1 MSKNPLLNGA
11 VASTYIFV
19 LVLFL
24 DYGMRTSR
32 VSETF
37 VVPVIMISIFTLSAA
52 IMGFLF
58 GYQPFQLYFDGKK
71 KEAITLFLQTTA
83 VFGTITL
90 AIALLFFSGL
100 IK

>member
-1 MSKNPLLNGA
+1 MSKNPLLNGLVSSA
-11 VASTYIFV
+11 YIFV

-37 VVPVIMISIFTLSAA
+37 VVPVIMISVFTFSAA
-52 IMGFLF
+52 VMSYLF
-58 GYQPFQLYFDGKK
+58 VYQPLQLYFDGKK

-90 AIALLFFSGL
+90 TIALLFFSGL